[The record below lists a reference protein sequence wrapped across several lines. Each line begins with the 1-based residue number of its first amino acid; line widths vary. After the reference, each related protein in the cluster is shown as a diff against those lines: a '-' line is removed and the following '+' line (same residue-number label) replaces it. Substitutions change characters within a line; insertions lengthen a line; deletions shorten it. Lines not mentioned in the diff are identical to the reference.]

1 MKQIWISD
9 TTLCRNGH
17 RFSFKEK
24 LEIARQLERLCVDAI
39 ELPEIADLP
48 SDVLLVRTLSA
59 FVKKAAISVAA
70 GSTKESIEN
79 AAAALNRAK
88 YPVIRIELPVSPA
101 LMEYRCGKKPAK
113 MLEWISE
120 AVTKAKALCAQV
132 EFCAVD
138 ATRAEK
144 DFLTDALKTAL
155 GAGAASLSVCDSACE
170 LMPDEFAAFVRE
182 LSDVTGTKIG
192 VCCMNG
198 SGLALASAILA
209 VQSGA
214 SAVKASVNGDTVPLE
229 QLAGVLKNQGSRLGF
244 HAGLRDTEL
253 HRIARQILW
262 LSGGAEQ
269 TSSPA
274 EEAENE
280 DIRLNGTDDRE
291 TVLGAVFRLGYD
303 LSEEDQEKVFSEF
316 RKVAGKQEMGAR
328 ALDALVASVA
338 LQVPPVYTL
347 ENYIINNGNIIASSA
362 QVTLK
367 KGDQSLRGICL
378 GDGPIDAAFR
388 AMEQIIGLHCELDDF
403 RIQAVTEG
411 KEAVG
416 SAIVRLRYG
425 GRLYSGKGV
434 STDIIGAGILAYLA
448 AANKIAFEEA

>member
-1 MKQIWISD
+1 MKQISISD
-9 TTLCRNGH
+9 TTLCRTGH

-39 ELPEIADLP
+39 ELPEIAELP
-48 SDVLLVRTLSA
+48 SDMLLVRTLSA

-70 GSTKESIEN
+70 GSTAESIAN

-113 MLEWISE
+113 MLEWIAA
-120 AVTKAKALCAQV
+120 AVAKARELCAQE

-138 ATRAEK
+138 ATRAER
-144 DFLTDALKTAL
+144 DFLTEALMTALK
-155 GAGAASLSVCDSACE
+155 AGATSLSVCDSASE
-170 LMPDEFAAFVRE
+170 LMPDEFACFVKE
-182 LSDVTGTKIG
+182 LCDETGTELG
-192 VCCMNG
+192 VCCENG
-198 SGLALASAILA
+198 SGMALASAVLA
-209 VQSGA
+209 AQSGA
-214 SAVKASVNGDTVPLE
+214 KAVKASVNGDTVPLE
-229 QLAGVLKNQGSRLGF
+229 TLAGVLRNQGSRLGLY
-244 HAGLRDTEL
+244 AGLRDTEL
-253 HRIARQILW
+253 HRISRQILW
-262 LSGGAEQ
+262 LSGGSEQ
-269 TSSPA
+269 TASPA
-274 EEAENE
+274 EEADAG
-280 DIRLNGTDDRE
+280 DIRLNGSDDRE
-291 TVLGAVFRLGYD
+291 AVLGAVFRLGYD
-303 LSEEDQEKVFSEF
+303 LSEEDQDKVFAEF
-316 RKVAGKQEMGAR
+316 GKVAGKQEMGAR

-338 LQVPPVYTL
+338 LQVPPTYTL
-347 ENYIINNGNIIASSA
+347 ENYIINNGNMISSSA

-367 KGDQSLRGICL
+367 KGEQSLQGICL

-416 SAIVRLRYG
+416 SAVVRLRYG